1 MISYTLSRDRLA
13 ILAIIKE
20 AGCSICTGTCEH
32 RKIGEL
38 HCHNISQRIKIS
50 SNGVKYRLR
59 EMVLMGLLKR
69 ERVERHDGKVM
80 AQYTVSDKGLE
91 LQMKYGD

>member
-1 MISYTLSRDRLA
+1 MTPYTLSSDRLA
-13 ILAIIKE
+13 ILALIRE

-50 SNGVKYRLR
+50 SAGVKRRLR
-59 EMVLMGLLKR
+59 EMVQMGLLQR
-69 ERVERHDGKVM
+69 DRVERYDGKVM
-80 AQYTVSDKGLE
+80 AKYTVSEKGLE
-91 LQMKYGD
+91 LLDEIW

>member
-32 RKIGEL
+32 RKAGEL
-38 HCHNISQRIKIS
+38 HCHNISQSLKIS
-50 SNGVKYRLR
+50 SNGVKCRLR
-59 EMVLMGLLKR
+59 EMVQMGLLQR
-69 ERVERHDGKVM
+69 DRVERGDGKVM
-80 AQYTVSDKGLE
+80 AKYTVSNKGLE
-91 LQMKYGD
+91 LLDEIWR